1 MNFTVSILRGDD
13 THSYRNDAEFIDA
26 WKVLA
31 ARTPHVTA
39 FQEPEFVNTWY
50 QDYASKYEPVLVVGT
65 TNKQKLIGLLPLAIE
80 KDTNELTFAGAQH
93 VEYSAW
99 LSESRYAHDF
109 IMGALHA
116 VKNEI
121 KFTSW
126 RWSHLPPNADDAW
139 LLSSKMEQIGV
150 YVLSE
155 SAACP
160 ILDLHD
166 EEKLSRILK
175 NKSIKS
181 KINRLKRNG
190 ELRIE
195 RIDNSERVAQLMD
208 QITNLVNFRHESAHH
223 DAAFEE
229 EPLQKDFY
237 LNRATHSS
245 ANHYTALWMGDILL
259 AFNFG
264 VKDADT
270 VYIGLT
276 AFDPTQS
283 KHSPGVIFLIYL
295 ANVLKEENIRY
306 IDFTPG
312 GDEYKERFCNSYNNL
327 QRPTFYSSK
336 FRQSII
342 NIKSKSISL
351 ISHPIRLFISKWNSE
366 LEDLVMIPDQGPTT
380 EEKFDVYTINRS
392 DYKNLDERSSER
404 VNIQFFQ
411 DLLFYNSKNSKISR
425 QQVLADATKRFSREE
440 TVFTILTGDELLAHS
455 WMSKLSLKYKNHG
468 IEFKPGN
475 NSVVLD
481 CLNQTL
487 HLPKGPI
494 FKCVVNCMLEYAFEN
509 GADTATIFIPKAYA
523 SKTQADILKEF
534 NFSR

>member
-13 THSYRNDAEFIDA
+13 VHSYRNDAEFIDTWTA
-26 WKVLA
+26 LA
-31 ARTPHVTA
+31 ANTPHVTA

-50 QDYASKYEPVLVVGT
+50 QDYASKYEPVFVLGT
-65 TNKQKLIGLLPLAIE
+65 VNKQKLIGLLPLAIE
-80 KDTNELTFAGAQH
+80 KDSNEITFAGAQH

-99 LSESRYAHDF
+99 LSESRYAHEF
-109 IMGALHA
+109 IIAALHA
-116 VKNEI
+116 VINEI
-121 KFTSW
+121 KFKSW
-126 RWSHLPPNADDAW
+126 RWSFLPPHADDSW
-139 LLSSKMEQIGV
+139 LLSEEMEQMGV
-150 YVLSE
+150 YALSE

-166 EEKLSRILK
+166 EEKLSKILK

-181 KINRLKRNG
+181 KINRLKRKG

-195 RIDNSERVAQLMD
+195 RIDNSERVAQLMN
-208 QITNLVNFRHESAHH
+208 QITDLVNFRHESAHH

-237 LNRATHSS
+237 LSRATHTS
-245 ANHYTALWMGDILL
+245 ANHYTALWMGDTLL

-327 QRPTFYSSK
+327 QRPTIYSSK
-336 FRQSII
+336 FRKSIV

-351 ISHPIRLFISKWNSE
+351 ISRPIQLLISKWNSE
-366 LEDLVMIPDQGPTT
+366 LEDLVKISDQGPAT
-380 EEKFDVYTINRS
+380 EEKFDIYAINRN

-425 QQVLADATKRFSREE
+425 QQVLSDATKRFSREE
-440 TVFTILTGDELLAHS
+440 TLFTILTGNELLAYT
-455 WMSKLSLKYKNHG
+455 WMSKLNLKYKNHG
-468 IEFKPGN
+468 IDFKPGN
-475 NSVVLD
+475 NGVVLD
-481 CLNQTL
+481 CLNQAL

-494 FKCVVNCMLEYAFEN
+494 FKCVINCMLEYAFEN

-523 SKTQADILKEF
+523 GKTQADILKEL
-534 NFSR
+534 NFSK